1 MNTRNMNTTTRLLAA
16 ICLALAPAIAI
27 AHGGLEHVMGTVAKV
42 FDTSVIVT
50 TTAGKSVVVNFD
62 AKTTFSRA
70 SKPIQKADV
79 QVGDRVVIHAEE
91 IEEGKTYL
99 GRTVEIGAAAKT
111 AAKTPPPA
119 H

>member
-1 MNTRNMNTTTRLLAA
+1 MNTHRTNTTIRLLAV

-42 FDTSVIVT
+42 SDTSVTVT

-70 SKPIQKADV
+70 SKPIQKTDV
-79 QVGDRVVIHAEE
+79 HTGDRVVIHAEE
-91 IEEGKTYL
+91 LEEGKTYL
-99 GRTVEIGAAAKT
+99 AHTVEIG

>member
-1 MNTRNMNTTTRLLAA
+1 MNTRNTNTTIRLLAV
-16 ICLALAPAIAI
+16 ICLALAPAIAL

-42 FDTSVIVT
+42 SATSLTVT
-50 TTAGKSVVVNFD
+50 TTAGKSVVVNCD

-70 SKPIQKADV
+70 AKPIQKADV
-79 QVGDRVVIHAEE
+79 QVGDRVAIHAQE

-99 GRTVEIGAAAKT
+99 GRTVEIGAAKT
-111 AAKTPPPA
+111 SPPA

>member
-1 MNTRNMNTTTRLLAA
+1 MNTRNMNTTIRLLAI
-16 ICLALAPAIAI
+16 ICLALAPAIVL

-42 FDTSVIVT
+42 SDTSLTVT
-50 TTAGKSVVVNFD
+50 TTTGKSVQVNCD

-111 AAKTPPPA
+111 AAKTPPSA